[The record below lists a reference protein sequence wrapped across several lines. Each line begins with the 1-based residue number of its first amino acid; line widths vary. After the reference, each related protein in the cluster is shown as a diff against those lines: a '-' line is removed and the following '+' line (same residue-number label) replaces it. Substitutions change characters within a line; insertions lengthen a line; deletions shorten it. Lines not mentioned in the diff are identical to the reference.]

1 MRASRQVVRCYP
13 VPDKKP
19 RKGLGAWRP
28 AEDFNYKT
36 YGDGTDDGVEVA
48 IEIRRVGF
56 PWAGP
61 MLIFDCETLTSA
73 HGGQALRF
81 GCYQERGYRY
91 DWRVRDA
98 HDETLTREKLDRCWS
113 QGIFYE
119 PANCTDREIAILEAY
134 AKEHGRV
141 LLTRAEFVKRVMFRN
156 HWVKRAE
163 EFEDSLREPL
173 LCIGHNLPFDLG
185 ALAIHCG
192 LARDDLYGGLS
203 MILCGGEHD
212 PEGGFEQRV
221 AIKKVGF
228 GKHLYRGVKS
238 QNGWLEPPS
247 GEGEWIPLKMEMVEY
262 LDTQTVSGALLGPGH
277 SSMRALLER
286 HNVPKQFR
294 KGVADYHGPITPDY
308 ISYCEDDVE
317 NTWQIFKACRTLH
330 LLHGRNVSM
339 QKLYSPASLGKSYFK
354 DLNIEGFTKLNP
366 DFDPTV
372 TGAFL
377 ETFYGGR
384 SDVRATKSFACEW
397 QISLRSIHQ
406 TTP

>member
-1 MRASRQVVRCYP
+1 
-13 VPDKKP
+13 
-19 RKGLGAWRP
+19 
-28 AEDFNYKT
+28 
-36 YGDGTDDGVEVA
+36 
-48 IEIRRVGF
+48 
-56 PWAGP
+56 
-61 MLIFDCETLTSA
+61 
-73 HGGQALRF
+73 
-81 GCYQERGYRY
+81 
-91 DWRVRDA
+91 
-98 HDETLTREKLDRCWS
+98 
-113 QGIFYE
+113 
-119 PANCTDREIAILEAY
+119 
-134 AKEHGRV
+134 
-141 LLTRAEFVKRVMFRN
+141 
-156 HWVKRAE
+156 
-163 EFEDSLREPL
+163 
-173 LCIGHNLPFDLG
+173 
-185 ALAIHCG
+185 
-192 LARDDLYGGLS
+192 
-203 MILCGGEHD
+203 
-212 PEGGFEQRV
+212 
-221 AIKKVGF
+221 VGF

-317 NTWQIFKACRTLH
+317 NTWQIFKACRTLR

-377 ETFYGGR
+377 ETFYGGFFIRLSCVRHRLRLLAVRILPPWRRFQPALFSKDSYR
-384 SDVRATKSFACEW
+384 SAMQSVPFEVQSNVKKLACVVPGFFELLTNE
-397 QISLRSIHQ
+397 I
-406 TTP
+406 